1 VKRVFSTFN
10 LQAAH
15 HSRNLLEAEGIRA
28 VVRNEILSSAMG
40 ELPPAECQ
48 VEVWVLRE
56 ADAARAL
63 EILRNPRGRGEAPWR
78 CTSCGESSEG
88 QFTQCWRCGAFR
100 PAETS

>member
-1 VKRVFSTFN
+1 MKRVFSTFN

-48 VEVWVLRE
+48 IEVWVLRE
-56 ADAARAL
+56 ADAARAS
-63 EILRNPRGRGEAPWR
+63 EILRQPSVGGPPWK
-78 CTSCGESSEG
+78 CPACGETSEG
-88 QFTQCWRCGAFR
+88 QFTQCWRCGTER
-100 PAETS
+100 GR